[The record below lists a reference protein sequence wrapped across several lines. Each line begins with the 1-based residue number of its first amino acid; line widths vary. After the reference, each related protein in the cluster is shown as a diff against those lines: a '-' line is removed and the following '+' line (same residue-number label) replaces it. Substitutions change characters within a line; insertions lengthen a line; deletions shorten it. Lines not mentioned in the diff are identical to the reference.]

1 MKVALVGQPNSGKS
15 TIFNAVAGYR
25 SLTSNFAGT
34 TVEYTRGQARVN
46 GNVLEL
52 IDLPGLY
59 SLTPTSAV
67 EEVSRDYLLGGN
79 WDVIVNVLDASQLA
93 RSLELTLEL
102 LDLES
107 PSVVC
112 LNMMDEAA
120 RKGMT
125 IDTKALQTALGVPV
139 VEAIGSRGQ
148 GINETFRVAQ
158 EVAQAGRRP
167 RAFIYAPEA
176 EEMVEGLA
184 RKIAEREESEVRS
197 QESEVRSQE
206 TPVGSQETGVRRS
219 GEAYPSALLLTAE
232 RADLGA
238 SAAGGKIDP
247 ARGGDKPSKSK
258 AFRGL
263 SCSTGCCSAACSGH
277 PARVGGRHAPLPDPP
292 PADSYGSKGKDSM
305 QQGGVPVPSLAP
317 NSPNV
322 AAQTAGRLVVLA
334 PPSNLEAGQAESSIS
349 NLTFQIENPKS
360 PKPSFPPARFRALQL
375 VQSDPRRVREE
386 FGNPAECAKPDIL
399 DTGPRTPNPGLSSP
413 DSRLLTPDSSL
424 VALDS
429 GLRTP
434 DFGPALVE
442 LAQAGI
448 ATRTGLPADA
458 AISAA
463 RHAACL
469 TLFERV
475 ARVARPRTDWREH
488 LDRLAMHHFWGYV
501 VLAGV
506 FLGFFRLIFDVG
518 KLGEDRILKVFDAI
532 VAAMAQH
539 MNAQGA
545 VFAGAK
551 GAVLG
556 TAGAVAIV
564 LPYLLPF
571 LAGLA
576 ILEDIGY
583 LSRVGYLMDAAMHR
597 LGLHGTATLPVLV
610 GYGCSVPAVMGTR
623 ILSSRRD
630 RFITAVLAVLVP
642 CSARMTVIFALVG
655 FYLGP
660 NYALGIYVLNIVV
673 VAVAG
678 HILARLWP
686 EVSPGML
693 MEVPAYR
700 VPGPRVVALKTWWRL
715 REFVLV
721 AFPLLVIGSVVLSLV
736 DYYGWQHGINA
747 ALSPF
752 TALLGLPRSVGLTLI
767 FGVLR
772 KELSLLMLMQALGTS
787 HVLGVMTAGQI
798 LIFTLF
804 VTFYLPCMAT
814 LASMMRELGWRLTLA
829 ASSALLVL
837 AIVVSLTAR
846 AVLHILG

>member
-15 TIFNAVAGYR
+15 TLFNAVAGYR

-34 TVEYTRGQARVN
+34 TVEYTHGQARV
-46 GNVLEL
+46 GGAVLEV

-67 EEVSRDYLLGGN
+67 EEVSRDYLLGGD
-79 WDVIVNVLDASQLA
+79 WDVIINVLDASQLA

-107 PSVVC
+107 PMVVC

-125 IDTKALQTALGVPV
+125 IDTHALEVALGVPV
-139 VEAIGSRGQ
+139 VEAIGARGR
-148 GINETFRVAQ
+148 GINETFRMAQDVAS
-158 EVAQAGRRP
+158 AGSRP
-167 RAFIYAPEA
+167 HAFVYAPDVERVVEELA
-176 EEMVEGLA
+176 E
-184 RKIAEREESEVRS
+184 KIAESVRGQPAGVSKQSGVRS
-197 QESEVRSQE
+197 PGSGVATEEFRVLSPATEIRNHESGLSPAIDAGAFTCTSGHCSSACCGHSPAMKGQQGPRE
-206 TPVGSQETGVRRS
+206 TAAVAVLPFLPPAVS
-219 GEAYPSALLLTAE
+219 L
-232 RADLGA
+232 RADSRALEPQ
-238 SAAGGKIDP
+238 SQIVNHPSPIAA
-247 ARGGDKPSKSK
+247 
-258 AFRGL
+258 
-263 SCSTGCCSAACSGH
+263 
-277 PARVGGRHAPLPDPP
+277 
-292 PADSYGSKGKDSM
+292 
-305 QQGGVPVPSLAP
+305 
-317 NSPNV
+317 
-322 AAQTAGRLVVLA
+322 
-334 PPSNLEAGQAESSIS
+334 
-349 NLTFQIENPKS
+349 
-360 PKPSFPPARFRALQL
+360 FPPARFLAIQL
-375 VQSDPRRVREE
+375 VQSDPRHIPIANGV
-386 FGNPAECAKPDIL
+386 AD
-399 DTGPRTPNPGLSSP
+399 PGHRS
-413 DSRLLTPDSSL
+413 
-424 VALDS
+424 VDS

-434 DFGPALVE
+434 DSGPSPVE
-442 LAQAGI
+442 WARAEINL
-448 ATRTGLPADA
+448 RTGLPADA
-458 AISAA
+458 AVSAA

-475 ARVARPRTDWREH
+475 AHVARPKADWREH
-488 LDRLAMHHFWGYV
+488 VDRLAMHPIWGYA

-518 KLGEDRILKVFDAI
+518 KLGEDRILNLFDI
-532 VAAMAQH
+532 LVAGLTQH
-539 MNAQGA
+539 MNPHSAL
-545 VFAGAK
+545 FAGVK

-571 LAGLA
+571 LVGLA

-610 GYGCSVPAVMGTR
+610 GYGCSVPAVMATR
-623 ILSSRRD
+623 ILTSRRD
-630 RFITAVLAVLVP
+630 RFIAAFLAVLVP

-655 FYLGP
+655 FYLGA
-660 NYALGIYVLNIVV
+660 NYALGIYVLNIIV
-673 VAVAG
+673 VALSGAL
-678 HILARLWP
+678 LARIWP
-686 EVSPGML
+686 EISPGML

-700 VPGPRVVALKTWWRL
+700 VPGVRVVALKTWWRL

-721 AFPLLVIGSVVLSLV
+721 AFPLLVVGSVVLSLV
-736 DYYGWQHGINA
+736 DFYGWQHGINA
-747 ALSPF
+747 ALSPL

-772 KELSLLMLMQALGTS
+772 KELSLLMLMQALGTT
-787 HVLGVMTAGQI
+787 HVLGAMTAAQI

-829 ASSALLVL
+829 ASGALLAL
-837 AIVVSLTAR
+837 AIVVSLAAR
-846 AVLHILG
+846 GVMLLL

>member
-15 TIFNAVAGYR
+15 TLFNAVAGYR

-34 TVEYTRGQARVN
+34 TVEYTHGQARVD
-46 GNVLEL
+46 GEVLEL

-59 SLTPTSAV
+59 SLTPTSPV
-67 EEVSRDYLLGGN
+67 EEVSRDYLLGGD

-107 PSVVC
+107 PMVVC

-125 IDTKALQTALGVPV
+125 IDTRALELALGVPV
-139 VEAIGSRGQ
+139 VEAIGARGR
-148 GINETFRVAQ
+148 GILETFRKAQ
-158 EVAQAGRRP
+158 EVAAAGTRP

-176 EEMVEGLA
+176 EGLVEELA
-184 RKIAEREESEVRS
+184 GKIAEGAKGRPAAIARKSGVATEESGVRS
-197 QESEVRSQE
+197 QEPAQS
-206 TPVGSQETGVRRS
+206 P
-219 GEAYPSALLLTAE
+219 AL
-232 RADLGA
+232 D
-238 SAAGGKIDP
+238 SAA
-247 ARGGDKPSKSK
+247 
-258 AFRGL
+258 F
-263 SCSTGCCSAACSGH
+263 SCAAGHCSSACCGH
-277 PARVGGRHAPLPDPP
+277 PAAMKGQQGPRVTAAVAVLPARP
-292 PADSYGSKGKDSM
+292 PAISPRSQALQIQS
-305 QQGGVPVPSLAP
+305 PIANHPSPILP
-317 NSPNV
+317 
-322 AAQTAGRLVVLA
+322 
-334 PPSNLEAGQAESSIS
+334 
-349 NLTFQIENPKS
+349 
-360 PKPSFPPARFRALQL
+360 FPPARFQALQL
-375 VQSDPRRVREE
+375 VQSEPRHLPMEIGHRT
-386 FGNPAECAKPDIL
+386 L
-399 DTGPRTPNPGLSSP
+399 DL
-413 DSRLLTPDSSL
+413 
-424 VALDS
+424 

-434 DFGPALVE
+434 ELGPLSSGPGLPTPDTAARHSPLVTLHCSSDPGLQTSDSGPSLVE
-442 LAQAGI
+442 WAQEEI
-448 ATRTGLPADA
+448 ALRTGQPADA

-475 ARVARPRTDWREH
+475 AHVARPRADWREQV
-488 LDRLAMHHFWGYV
+488 DRLAMHPVWGYAI
-501 VLAGV
+501 LMGV

-518 KLGEDRILKVFDAI
+518 KLGEDRILNLFDI
-532 VAAMAQH
+532 VVAALGHH

-545 VFAGAK
+545 LYAGVK

-571 LAGLA
+571 LVGLA

-610 GYGCSVPAVMGTR
+610 GYGCSVPAVMATR
-623 ILSSRRD
+623 ILTTRRD
-630 RFITAVLAVLVP
+630 RFIAAFLAVLVP

-655 FYLGP
+655 FYLGA
-660 NYALGIYVLNIVV
+660 NYALGIYVLNIIV
-673 VAVAG
+673 VAIAG
-678 HILARLWP
+678 HVLARIWP
-686 EVSPGML
+686 EISPGML

-700 VPGPRVVALKTWWRL
+700 VPSPRVVAIKTWWRL

-721 AFPLLVIGSVVLSLV
+721 AFPLLVVGSVVLSLV
-736 DYYGWQHGINA
+736 DFYGWQHGINA
-747 ALSPF
+747 ALSPL

-772 KELSLLMLMQALGTS
+772 KELSLLMLMQALGTT
-787 HVLGVMTAGQI
+787 HVLGVMTAAQI

-804 VTFYLPCMAT
+804 VTFYIPCMAT
-814 LASMMRELGWRLTLA
+814 LASMIRELGWRLTLA
-829 ASSALLVL
+829 ASSALLAL
-837 AIVVSLTAR
+837 AIVVSLAAR
-846 AVLHILG
+846 GVLLLL